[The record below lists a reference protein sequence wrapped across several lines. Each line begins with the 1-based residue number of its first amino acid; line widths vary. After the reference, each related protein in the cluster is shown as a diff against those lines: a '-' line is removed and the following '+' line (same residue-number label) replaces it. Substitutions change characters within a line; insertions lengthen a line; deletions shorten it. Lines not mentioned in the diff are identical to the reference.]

1 MKIAM
6 SCNKTKECCKCNKP
20 IYTNEIR
27 RNRNNGTSEHLQCD
41 CENLGSQCDTCDD
54 YE

>member
-6 SCNKTKECCKCNKP
+6 SCNKTKECCKCKKP

-27 RNRNNGTSEHLQCD
+27 RNRNNGTSEHLQCEKD
-41 CENLGSQCDTCDD
+41 NKEQTTIKAKALQ
-54 YE
+54 